1 MKDTAKD
8 IIKWTAIL
16 IVSGLV
22 VEYIWHT
29 GLGQALIA
37 HAEGIPLGSNIGPK
51 IIGNNTP
58 PSQAQILIV

>member
-1 MKDTAKD
+1 M
-8 IIKWTAIL
+8 IKWTVIL
-16 IVSGLV
+16 IVSGLI

-37 HAEGIPLGSNIGPK
+37 HAEGIPLGNIGPK

-58 PSQAQILIV
+58 PSETQFLLV

>member
-1 MKDTAKD
+1 M
-8 IIKWTAIL
+8 IKWTVIL

-37 HAEGIPLGSNIGPK
+37 QAEGIPLGSNIGPK

-58 PSQAQILIV
+58 PSNTQILMV